1 MDDACVIAK
10 KHWLLNCK
18 SAIFAF
24 KFSVEI
30 PQHKASF
37 RYWHN
42 NNGRIRL

>member
-1 MDDACVIAK
+1 MDNAGIIAK

-24 KFSVEI
+24 MSAVEI
-30 PQHKASF
+30 LQHKANL